1 MLDGK
6 TRMEIVRAFLQ
17 GDSRVKISEDLQVN
31 YRTVRRVVK
40 DFRDGKIPM
49 PHGATPTEER
59 RRDIPPP
66 PPPPNKI
73 EAAPVEDLDPVRFRR
88 VKLAEIGQDIGT
100 ARNLGRVQALA
111 GLHRLHIEIH
121 DQAVACVEAR
131 GDDISGMTTAEQ
143 ERIIFSELA
152 NLPPAMRHRLLDHL
166 EALDSGNVVTLPK
179 GTSKRSKG

>member
-1 MLDGK
+1 MIDEK
-6 TRMEIVRAFLQ
+6 QRTDIVRLFLKGESQ
-17 GDSRVKISEDLQVN
+17 TKIAKDIGVS

-40 DFRDGKIPM
+40 NFRDGKIPM
-49 PHGATPTEER
+49 PHGAVPVQER
-59 RRDIPPP
+59 RRDVPPP
-66 PPPPNKI
+66 PPPPKQI
-73 EAAPVEDLDPVRFRR
+73 EPAPVEDLDPVRFRR

-131 GDDISGMTTAEQ
+131 GDDVSGMTTAEQ

-152 NLPPAMRHRLLDHL
+152 NLPPSMRHRLLDHL
-166 EALDSGNVVTLPK
+166 EALDSGKVVSLPK
-179 GTSKRSKG
+179 GTPKRSKG